1 MKVFNKNGNEVDLLT
16 STEVA
21 SIGNLIVPKNI
32 GSGSVNDL
40 TSTGIYVLQD
50 KKVSDTPVI
59 SNGVLLVF
67 NPYIYIIIKFRFML
81 IMMGLHGLEHIGI
94 DGMRG
99 NNLISSH
106 ALYF

>member
-67 NPYIYIIIKFRFML
+67 NPYIYNYKVQIYVNY
-81 IMMGLHGLEHIGI
+81 
-94 DGMRG
+94 DGAAWIRTYWG
-99 NNLISSH
+99 RWYAWKQLN
-106 ALYF
+106 